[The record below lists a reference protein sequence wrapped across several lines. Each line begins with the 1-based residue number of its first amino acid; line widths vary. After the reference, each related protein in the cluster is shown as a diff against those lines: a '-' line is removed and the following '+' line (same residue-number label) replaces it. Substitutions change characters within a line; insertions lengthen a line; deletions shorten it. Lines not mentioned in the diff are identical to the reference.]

1 MNATKTPKAD
11 RLDALLAELDP
22 ISTEINQLLYD
33 ANDKLRTDQ
42 TPEEEA
48 RLNTLFD
55 QSDALTRR
63 ITGVVK
69 E

>member
-11 RLDALLAELDP
+11 RLDALLAELEP
-22 ISTEINQLLYD
+22 ISTEINTLLYD

-42 TPEEEA
+42 TPGEEA
-48 RLNTLFD
+48 RLDVLFD

>member
-1 MNATKTPKAD
+1 MNATKTPKGE

-48 RLNTLFD
+48 RLSVLFD